1 MTISPDPIAPAQVL
15 NDGGISPVVLPI
27 SDYASE
33 KNTETE
39 TVRVLHVINGEHF
52 SGAERVQDLLAQCLP
67 ESGYEVGFACVKP
80 DKFDDARESD
90 APIFDVQMNSRFDL
104 TAIRKLRQ
112 IVLDGDYKILHAH
125 TPRSLMLA
133 SIVARWLKL
142 PLVYHVH
149 SPTSRDST
157 NKIRSFV
164 NAAVETFSMGNAKRI
179 VTVSNSLRKHIQC
192 LGFEF
197 EQISVVPNGV
207 SVSDVRRSPEPPTG
221 TWTIGTVALFR
232 GRKGTEVLLDAISEL
247 RSAGRDVCLRAV
259 GPFETPE
266 YEKQIMD
273 QVERLGIGD
282 AIDWV
287 GFTKDVHSEFKQM
300 DLFVLPSLFGEG
312 LPMVVLEAMACG
324 VPPIGTT
331 VEGVPE
337 AIKDRHN
344 GLLAKPN
351 DAKDLARV
359 IALALDGE
367 VSWSE
372 LRENAIARHA
382 EEFSDQSMAS
392 GVAAVYDEILKES
405 NE

>member
-1 MTISPDPIAPAQVL
+1 MTISSPDHLSTDDIAVAPIVF
-15 NDGGISPVVLPI
+15 PI
-27 SDYASE
+27 SDYE
-33 KNTETE
+33 NTKSQK

-67 ESGYEVGFACVKP
+67 EAGYEVGFACVKP
-80 DKFDDARESD
+80 DKFDGARESES
-90 APIFDVQMNSRFDL
+90 PIYDVEMNSRFDL
-104 TAIRKLRQ
+104 GAIRKLRQ
-112 IVLDGDYKILHAH
+112 IVVDGDYKILHAH

-133 SIVARWLKL
+133 SIVARWTRL
-142 PLVYHVH
+142 PLIYHVH

-157 NKIRSFV
+157 NKIRSLV

-179 VTVSNSLRKHIQC
+179 ITVSNSLRKHIQY
-192 LGFEF
+192 LGFDF
-197 EQISVVPNGV
+197 DQISVVPNGV
-207 SVSDVRRSPEPPTG
+207 SLSNVRRSPDEPTG

-232 GRKGTEVLLDAISEL
+232 GRKGTEVLLDAIAEL
-247 RSAGRDVCLRAV
+247 RSQGRDVRLRAV

-287 GFTKDVHSEFKQM
+287 GFTKDVHSEFQQM

-337 AIKDRHN
+337 AIKDGYN

-351 DAKDLARV
+351 DAEDLARV
-359 IALALDGE
+359 IAKVLDGE
-367 VSWSE
+367 VSWLE
-372 LRENAIARHA
+372 MRTNAIERHA
-382 EEFSDQSMAS
+382 EQFSDQSMAN
-392 GVAAVYDEILKES
+392 GVAAVYDKILEQD
-405 NE
+405 